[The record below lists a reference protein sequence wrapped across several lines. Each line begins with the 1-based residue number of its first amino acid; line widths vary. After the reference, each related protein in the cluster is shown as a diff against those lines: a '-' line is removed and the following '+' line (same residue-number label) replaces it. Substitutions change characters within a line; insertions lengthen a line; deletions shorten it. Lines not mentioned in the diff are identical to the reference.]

1 MSTHS
6 DRAPHVPKDRV
17 SALLQEGWPQFSA
30 GERARR
36 RAAMLQAAAEQGCDL
51 LVAYGADRAGSAVQW
66 LCGWP
71 VTREAVLIVD
81 ARSGEDLLLV
91 QFHNHVTSASELA
104 TDCEVRWAGPSTN
117 DTVAEELVR
126 RGAAGRRV
134 GVVGPVPVALHQR
147 LVEGARD
154 VAPLGAAYTG
164 LRLVKSEEELER
176 LAVGA
181 HLSDLGVLGLR
192 DGLRTGLVD
201 HELSDL
207 VERGYVPLGG
217 TTHIHYFAVTS
228 MANPQR
234 AAPAQHTTGRRV
246 EEGDVVVTEIS
257 AAFQGYSG
265 QVLRTMTTADQL
277 VPLYQ
282 DLHAVADAA
291 FDAVCG
297 VLRPGA
303 TAADV
308 VVASGVIEDAGYTVV
323 DDLVHGF
330 GGGYLPPVLG
340 SRSRPAGPVPDLVLQ
355 AGMTLVVQPNVTTL
369 DRTAGVQ
376 TGELVV
382 VTDSGAVSLHDVPRG
397 PWLGLGG
404 SASVGA

>member
-1 MSTHS
+1 MSLPS
-6 DRAPHVPKDRV
+6 SREPRALHDRV
-17 SALLQEGWPQFSA
+17 TALLQAGWPRFSD

-36 RAAMLQAAAEQGCDL
+36 RAAMVQAAAEQGCDL
-51 LVAYGADRAGSAVQW
+51 VLAYGADRSGSAVQW

-71 VTREAVLIVD
+71 VTREAALLVD

-104 TDCEVRWAGPSTN
+104 DDCQVRWAGPSTN
-117 DTVAEELVR
+117 DTVAEELLGR
-126 RGAAGRRV
+126 RAGRRRL
-134 GVVGPVPVALHQR
+134 GVVGPIPVALHKR
-147 LVEGARD
+147 LVEAAGE
-154 VAPLGAAYTG
+154 VVSLGSAYTS
-164 LRLVKSEEELER
+164 LRLVKSDEELER

-217 TTHIHYFAVTS
+217 TTHIHYFAITS
-228 MANPQR
+228 MADPQR
-234 AAPAQHTTGRRV
+234 AAPAQHTTGRHV
-246 EEGDVVVTEIS
+246 QEGDVVLTEIS

-265 QVLRTMTTADQL
+265 QVLRTMTTSDEL
-277 VPLYQ
+277 GPLYK

-291 FDAVCG
+291 FDGVCE

-308 VVASGVIEDAGYTVV
+308 VGAAGVIEDAGYTIV

-330 GGGYLPPVLG
+330 GGGYLPPVIG
-340 SRSRPAGPVPDLVLQ
+340 SRSRPAGPLPDMVLQ
-355 AGMTLVVQPNVTTL
+355 AGMTLVVQPNVTTP
-369 DRTAGVQ
+369 DHSAGVQ

-382 VTDSGAVSLHDVPRG
+382 ITDSGAVSLHGVPRG
-397 PWLGLGG
+397 PWLGLGSSG
-404 SASVGA
+404 